1 MAFASSSS
9 TIMIVDAL
17 RPLAGYVAGN
27 PLPPF
32 LVSLAAL
39 LLVAA
44 AAAAAWRRRNP
55 PLVLV
60 DGVFDMVHCGHANC
74 LRQAAA
80 ACGMPVACFI
90 SADADVVAAK
100 GAPPLTTATHR
111 AAVLAEVRWVARVRS
126 GAPYSLTASFLD
138 EVSADGVA
146 LVAHGD
152 DACVGADGADAYAEA
167 RARGMMREVRRT
179 AGVSSSALIGALL
192 SGRAVPPSAPCGLIG
207 EFAAAALRDT
217 AARLGRS
224 AVLPRGRDAVTAG
237 CSAVVVEGEFEVVT
251 EAHLSLLK
259 EARRRA
265 DALGSPCLVVVA
277 VRGEG
282 RLLGA
287 PERALMALSLRPVD
301 EVVLGEVGG
310 ERACGRYPVV
320 ARLTLDRKE
329 EAGEVRELARRAA
342 RDRRRYARRVERR
355 GAVD

>member
-9 TIMIVDAL
+9 TIMITDAL

-44 AAAAAWRRRNP
+44 AAAAAAAGRRNP

-100 GAPPLTTATHR
+100 GAPPLTSAAHR

-152 DACVGADGADAYAEA
+152 DACVGADAYAEA
-167 RARGMMREVRRT
+167 RARGMMRRT
-179 AGVSSSALIGALL
+179 AGVRGARARDGRRVGRSCRLGAASAVRRVSSS
-192 SGRAVPPSAPCGLIG
+192 
-207 EFAAAALRDT
+207 
-217 AARLGRS
+217 
-224 AVLPRGRDAVTAG
+224 
-237 CSAVVVEGEFEVVT
+237 
-251 EAHLSLLK
+251 
-259 EARRRA
+259 
-265 DALGSPCLVVVA
+265 
-277 VRGEG
+277 
-282 RLLGA
+282 
-287 PERALMALSLRPVD
+287 
-301 EVVLGEVGG
+301 
-310 ERACGRYPVV
+310 
-320 ARLTLDRKE
+320 
-329 EAGEVRELARRAA
+329 
-342 RDRRRYARRVERR
+342 
-355 GAVD
+355 

>member
-39 LLVAA
+39 LLLAA
-44 AAAAAWRRRNP
+44 AAAAAGRRTP

-90 SADADVVAAK
+90 SADADVVATK
-100 GAPPLTTATHR
+100 GAPPLTSAAHR

-251 EAHLSLLK
+251 EAHLSLLAA
-259 EARRRA
+259 ARRRA
-265 DALGSPCLVVVA
+265 DALGAPCLVVVA

-310 ERACGRYPVV
+310 RACGRYPVV